1 LPEGRHYAVFSPGAS
16 SWHNYTLG
24 SCCDAAIHSYSSSV
38 GWYYYFFRTFFAT
51 MAIPEPEIFWG
62 LLAVDPDVAEPL
74 ATVARCEADLV
85 SSCFYL
91 YNDVGEVGED
101 EDLL

>member
-1 LPEGRHYAVFSPGAS
+1 
-16 SWHNYTLG
+16 
-24 SCCDAAIHSYSSSV
+24 
-38 GWYYYFFRTFFAT
+38 